1 MVADEYHIVLYKEKL
16 NRNLFKT
23 YSFIYEYLKKNKVII
38 SINENQY
45 FAVATFYNPIY
56 LRIFYDLDYWLYL
69 ITKKVIDDINLI
81 YETLEYLYINKL
93 CIYIKVIINNE
104 ITIILFNDT
113 FNEYIIN
120 DYFKDISKNII
131 LITSKKQMTK
141 DLNVIKYNYQYN
153 LFKDKLIQFL
163 LFSF

>member
-1 MVADEYHIVLYKEKL
+1 MVTDEYHIVLYKEKL

-23 YSFIYEYLKKNKVII
+23 YSFIYEYLEKNKVII

-81 YETLEYLYINKL
+81 YETLEYLYINKM
-93 CIYIKVIINNE
+93 CTYIKLIINNE
-104 ITIILFNDT
+104 TTIILFNDT
-113 FNEYIIN
+113 FSEYIIN
-120 DYFKDISKNII
+120 DYFKSITNNII
-131 LITSKKQMTK
+131 LITSKKQITTEASI
-141 DLNVIKYNYQYN
+141 IKYNYQYN
-153 LFKDKLIQFL
+153 LFKDKLIELL

>member
-1 MVADEYHIVLYKEKL
+1 MVTDEYHIVLYKEKL

-23 YSFIYEYLKKNKVII
+23 YSFIYEYLEKNKVII

-81 YETLEYLYINKL
+81 YETLEYLYINKM
-93 CIYIKVIINNE
+93 CTYIKLIINNE
-104 ITIILFNDT
+104 TTIILFNDT

-120 DYFKDISKNII
+120 DYFKNITNNII
-131 LITSKKQMTK
+131 LITSKKQITTEASI
-141 DLNVIKYNYQYN
+141 IKYNYQYN
-153 LFKDKLIQFL
+153 QFKDKLIELL

>member
-1 MVADEYHIVLYKEKL
+1 MVTDEYHIVLYKEKL

-23 YSFIYEYLKKNKVII
+23 YSFIYEYLEKNKVII

-81 YETLEYLYINKL
+81 YETLEYLYINKM
-93 CIYIKVIINNE
+93 CTYIKLIINNE
-104 ITIILFNDT
+104 TTIILFNDT
-113 FNEYIIN
+113 FNEYIII
-120 DYFKDISKNII
+120 DYFKSITNNII
-131 LITSKKQMTK
+131 LITSKKQITTEA
-141 DLNVIKYNYQYN
+141 NIIKYNYQYN
-153 LFKDKLIQFL
+153 LFKDKLIELL